1 MNKHRK
7 ESPHCYCLNM
17 QPTKK
22 HLTKRNEKQVASTL
36 ILSCG
41 ILAYSPLI
49 SICHGILR
57 KPICYNLQRKKEC
70 DEKEIHASLANRN
83 REIVDMH

>member
-7 ESPHCYCLNM
+7 KSPHCYCLNM

-22 HLTKRNEKQVASTL
+22 QLTKRNEKQVASTL

-57 KPICYNLQRKKEC
+57 KPICYKES